1 MQTKLTSQ
9 ESEHAKFKRLIA
21 KLRIE
26 RNDMHNQL
34 VECQGVIHKLAKL
47 GNVGAEQLQ
56 KVMVNVKGRLNLC
69 FAWGTRFRNLSMCV
83 ELETWF
89 RNWRPT
95 LPQRKHRPSS

>member
-1 MQTKLTSQ
+1 MNNFEELQTKLTSQ

-56 KVMVNVKGRLNLC
+56 KVMVNVKGTK
-69 FAWGTRFRNLSMCV
+69 FFFQGGDKIGV
-83 ELETWF
+83 
-89 RNWRPT
+89 
-95 LPQRKHRPSS
+95 